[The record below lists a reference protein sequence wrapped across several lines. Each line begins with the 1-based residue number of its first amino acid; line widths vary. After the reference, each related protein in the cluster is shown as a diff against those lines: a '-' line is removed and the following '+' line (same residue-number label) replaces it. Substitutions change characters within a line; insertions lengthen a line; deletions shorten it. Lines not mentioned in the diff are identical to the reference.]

1 MNSRAEQQAIDFATQ
16 ALEKARQAEYYGLAH
31 DSTDV
36 VADSDV
42 DPCGTTWC
50 FDADGPGGR
59 ATEELVIQPGGSVN
73 PHIETITSDVNN
85 GTNFTVATYVTRPLS
100 SGADV
105 KRVTVVTR
113 WNIGGKQRERASS
126 SIVTATTRGLP
137 IPLFAFKTASNT
149 QAVNPGT
156 GVAPHPVVAFKIEMT
171 NQGAPDR
178 WDLSTDGGTW
188 TFWRDNGDNVLCMV
202 AAECASGV
210 AVDSQLVDSDDAGAI
225 VDTGRLDPTTSH
237 HLLGSPRGS

>member
-1 MNSRAEQQAIDFATQ
+1 MGLPNAVRERAHAREESGFTLVEAVVSLFVLGIIFTALAAAAMGSIRASMNSRAEQQAIDFATQ

-36 VADSDV
+36 VADSAV
-42 DPCGTTWC
+42 DPCGATWC
-50 FDADGPGGR
+50 YDADGPGGS

-113 WNIGGKQRERASS
+113 WNIGGKQRERA
-126 SIVTATTRGLP
+126 RR
-137 IPLFAFKTASNT
+137 AS
-149 QAVNPGT
+149 
-156 GVAPHPVVAFKIEMT
+156 
-171 NQGAPDR
+171 
-178 WDLSTDGGTW
+178 
-188 TFWRDNGDNVLCMV
+188 
-202 AAECASGV
+202 
-210 AVDSQLVDSDDAGAI
+210 
-225 VDTGRLDPTTSH
+225 
-237 HLLGSPRGS
+237 